1 MAANSSGSR
10 KCESKLK
17 LEAAAPAA
25 VEDGEDDV
33 EEVTALVVDDD
44 VVTDGE
50 TGQEDVEMCFGGRGT
65 LRGIGKLFNEHLLKL
80 NRIYLEN

>member
-1 MAANSSGSR
+1 MAANSSGS
-10 KCESKLK
+10 KKWESKLR
-17 LEAAAPAA
+17 LDAAAPAA

-44 VVTDGE
+44 VVTDGD

-65 LRGIGKLFNEHLLKL
+65 
-80 NRIYLEN
+80 